1 MSDIPKQS
9 PFWKPKF
16 LQAAFAQVSG
26 LYLVINGYIDG
37 ALYFQLT
44 SVSLAIYSGATV
56 YENKVMKP

>member
-1 MSDIPKQS
+1 MSDQPKQS
-9 PFWKPKF
+9 AFWKPKF

-26 LYLVINGYIDG
+26 LYLVTHGFIDG